1 MLKATHQLPPS
12 FIGINSGEELLL
24 DNSFLPGLVKNWF
37 FLRSPGAG
45 GYYLSFFIFFFFFI
59 TTNIA
64 QVKDTAL
71 SPKKLEITNPN
82 KHADSLAQIKT
93 QPKTIPAYHSP
104 KRAALMSTII
114 PGSGQIY
121 NKKYWKVPVIYAG
134 LAGLAYSINFNQT
147 RYIKY
152 RTAFK
157 YRIDDDPLTIA
168 DSPYSNADLD
178 LLQQYYHRYRNL
190 SVIGAT
196 LLYVMNIIDASVDA
210 HMFTFDVS
218 DDLSF
223 NIHPALINTANVNH
237 YATGFSLNIKF

>member
-1 MLKATHQLPPS
+1 MNHNLATRLRQVKPDSMAISKKLIFIKRPS
-12 FIGINSGEELLL
+12 YKENLFH
-24 DNSFLPGLVKNWF
+24 
-37 FLRSPGAG
+37 
-45 GYYLSFFIFFFFFI
+45 FIFFNAFFYLL
-59 TTNIA
+59 TATSIA
-64 QVKDTAL
+64 QVKDSAL
-71 SPKKLEITNPN
+71 SPKKLEIAKPN
-82 KHADSLAQIKT
+82 KQADSLAQIKT
-93 QPKTIPAYHSP
+93 QPKTTTTYHSP
-104 KRAALMSTII
+104 KKAALMSTII

-121 NKKYWKVPVIYAG
+121 NKKYWKVPVIYGG

-210 HMFTFDVS
+210 HMFSFDVS

-223 NIHPALINTANVNH
+223 NIHPALINTANINH
-237 YATGFSLNIKF
+237 YTTGLSLNIKF